1 MLKHKAIN
9 GWRLFFLVS
18 VPMSI
23 VMIVAMMGVDLSTG
37 PGVSSMI
44 GFSVRWAVPFIF
56 LVVSI
61 SSLQVLF
68 PGPIPMWLLRNRK
81 YIGLCFAVA
90 MAWQGLFISMMSLF
104 FHDYYFEDIYL
115 LRDELEGSVGYIFLT
130 AMVLTSFNFGR
141 KHLSPKQW
149 KLLHK
154 TGLYFLFAYP
164 FSVYWWNLYYYPNPE
179 LMDYCFYWFGFV
191 AFVLRI
197 AAWSKKRVQ
206 AANKNSPDSSTPT
219 GLKLLGAAIIA
230 LGLVVSMTGLHWQEP
245 FTTFVTTPAWSANL
259 VLWLPYWPLEPYLSL
274 FIIGFGALLVT
285 KVRD

>member
-1 MLKHKAIN
+1 
-9 GWRLFFLVS
+9 
-18 VPMSI
+18 
-23 VMIVAMMGVDLSTG
+23 
-37 PGVSSMI
+37 
-44 GFSVRWAVPFIF
+44 
-56 LVVSI
+56 
-61 SSLQVLF
+61 
-68 PGPIPMWLLRNRK
+68 
-81 YIGLCFAVA
+81 
-90 MAWQGLFISMMSLF
+90 
-104 FHDYYFEDIYL
+104 
-115 LRDELEGSVGYIFLT
+115 
-130 AMVLTSFNFGR
+130 
-141 KHLSPKQW
+141 
-149 KLLHK
+149 
-154 TGLYFLFAYP
+154 
-164 FSVYWWNLYYYPNPE
+164 
-179 LMDYCFYWFGFV
+179 MDYCFYWFGFV